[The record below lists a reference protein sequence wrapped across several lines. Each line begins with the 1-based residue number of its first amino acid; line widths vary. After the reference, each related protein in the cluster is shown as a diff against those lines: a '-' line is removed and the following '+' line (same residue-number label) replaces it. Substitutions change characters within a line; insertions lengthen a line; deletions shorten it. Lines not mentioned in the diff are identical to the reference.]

1 MSNLSSYE
9 TFNPTF
15 SFALNFR
22 EMNRREADEYFSWF
36 KQQIPVRIEM
46 LQSIVGLGANI
57 SEFSPQSL
65 TVLGNLLDENV
76 EFRHL
81 SGPEILHERAN
92 SPSWFQDIIPDKALS
107 ERTISLCVD
116 IGIAFGE
123 MLTKCHSSLSWVFH
137 HKQKNDANY
146 QQPVIVGFKHK
157 VELNPVR
164 LLTVVAYKVADGQ
177 VGQNQL
183 TELFYTWIRMV

>member
-22 EMNRREADEYFSWF
+22 EMNRREVDENFSWF
-36 KQQIPVRIEM
+36 VQQIPVRIEM
-46 LQSIVGLGANI
+46 LQNIVGLGANI

-76 EFRHL
+76 ESRHL
-81 SGPEILHERAN
+81 SDPEILHERAN
-92 SPSWFQDIIPDKALS
+92 SPSWFQDIVPDKVLS
-107 ERTISLCVD
+107 ERTISVCVD

-123 MLTKCHSSLSWVFH
+123 MLTKCHSKLSWVFH
-137 HKQKNDANY
+137 HKQKNDVNY

-164 LLTVVAYKVADGQ
+164 LLSVAACKFADGQ
-177 VGQNQL
+177 VGK
-183 TELFYTWIRMV
+183 IK